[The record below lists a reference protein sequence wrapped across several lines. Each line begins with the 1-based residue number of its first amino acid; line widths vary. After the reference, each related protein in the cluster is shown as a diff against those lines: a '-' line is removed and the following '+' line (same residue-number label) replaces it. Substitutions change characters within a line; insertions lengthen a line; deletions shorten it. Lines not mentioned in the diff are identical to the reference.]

1 MIIKGGSRGGPSQLA
16 RHLQRRDT
24 NEHVEILELQ
34 SAAPNLAEA
43 FRDWQTLT
51 EGTRGTKGLYH
62 ANIDPAEDYV
72 MTREQWERAVEVLE
86 KELGFEGQ
94 PRAVVVHEKHGRE
107 HVHVVWART
116 DIDRMILRSDSMNY
130 LAHERASQK
139 LEREFGHEPVPGKH
153 AKRDREK
160 QPEFPR
166 QEINHAEW
174 QQGERTGIDAAT
186 RKDQITAL
194 RQASDSPQAFKA
206 ALEEQG
212 YILAKG
218 DRRDFVLVDET
229 GTIFSLGRQIHHMKA
244 AELRA
249 FMKGLDREALP
260 TAADAAET
268 QKQRRQEKQQEVMA
282 PRDPES
288 ANQPEAG
295 ERAKAEAEALRKR
308 SAEQY
313 AEEKRRLEEFHAKE
327 LEKFRQAVARDRQE
341 KLERL
346 DAQHRA
352 QGEALR
358 QRQEAT
364 HVTGVLGSIQDVLF
378 PAQMAERAAAEQR
391 AREQLAARQEE
402 QRAEQSLKTA
412 QINQAE
418 IEKLAEHQRQE
429 LRDLAAK
436 AEKDLERRL
445 REQEVTRKLRADVE
459 EIERRQRD
467 EAQEQKQAPTTAAPV
482 KAPSAGV
489 QPDLETQLR
498 DLRGKQ
504 LEDLKQF
511 LPKQRAKDLQE
522 WLDVRAEQLEAKE
535 RQLDQARQKQQEEF
549 AAAQKREMAA
559 LQQRHEREAS
569 SVTEAV
575 QSRLNPEFAAEKAEE
590 RRQEIE
596 HLEQQQAWELRQNNL
611 RLMGEQETALHEFKE
626 QQGEERREHTRKV
639 LEYAER
645 NLREEDAV
653 RKLREEV
660 EEIERRE
667 REEQLKRDGPDP
679 PTRAR

>member
-1 MIIKGGSRGGPSQLA
+1 MIIKGGSRGGPAQLA
-16 RHLQRRDT
+16 WHLQRHDT
-24 NEHVEILELQ
+24 NESVKILELQ
-34 SAAPNLAEA
+34 SLVPDLAEA
-43 FRDWQTLT
+43 FRDWQTLS

-62 ANIDPAEDYV
+62 ANIDPAEQYS
-72 MTREQWERAVEVLE
+72 MTAEQWKHAVDVLE

-94 PRAVVVHEKHGRE
+94 PRAIVLHQKYGRE
-107 HVHVVWART
+107 HLHVVWART
-116 DIDRMILRSDSMNY
+116 DIDEMILRSDSQNY
-130 LAHERASQK
+130 QAHERASQR
-139 LEREFGHEPVPGKH
+139 LEMEFGHEAVPGKH
-153 AKRDREK
+153 AKRDRDK
-160 QPEFPR
+160 QKEFPR
-166 QEINHAEW
+166 SESNHAEW
-174 QQGERTGIDAAT
+174 QQGERTGITAAE
-186 RKDQITAL
+186 RKMQITAL
-194 RQASDSPQAFKA
+194 KQACDGAVAFRA

-212 YILAKG
+212 YILATG
-218 DRRDFVLVDET
+218 RRDFVLVDET
-229 GTIFSLGRQIHHMKA
+229 GNVYSLARQIRGMKA
-244 AELRA
+244 AELRE
-249 FMKGLDREALP
+249 FMKGIEPTLP
-260 TAADAAET
+260 AVEQAKET
-268 QKQRRQEKQQEVMA
+268 QKERRQQKPQEVMA

-288 ANQPEAG
+288 AKQAE
-295 ERAKAEAEALRKR
+295 ELAKAEADAIRKR

-327 LEKFRQAVARDRQE
+327 LEKFRQAVARERQE

-346 DAQHRA
+346 DVQHRA

-412 QINQAE
+412 QVNQAE

-445 REQEVTRKLRADVE
+445 REQETTRKLRAEVE
-459 EIERRQRD
+459 EIERRERHD
-467 EAQEQKQAPTTAAPV
+467 APEQKQAPDAAAPT
-482 KAPSAGV
+482 KDPSAGV
-489 QPDLETQLR
+489 QPDLETQVR

-504 LEDLKQF
+504 LEDLKEF

-522 WLDVRAEQLEAKE
+522 WLDVRAEELKAKE
-535 RQLDQARQKQQEEF
+535 QQLAQARQKQQEEF
-549 AAAQKREMAA
+549 AAAQEREMAA

-575 QSRLNPEFAAEKAEE
+575 RSRLNPEFAAEQAER

-596 HLEQQQAWELRQNNL
+596 RLEQQQAWDLRQNNL
-611 RLMGEQETALHEFKE
+611 RLMGERETALHEFKE
-626 QQGEERREHTRKV
+626 QQDEERRAHTLKV

-679 PTRAR
+679 PTHTR